1 MTTSLEQRLQDHEA
15 FILGEL
21 FPLIMGYA
29 RATQTPNEVVIV
41 TAFLHLAA
49 MLQNV
54 GLSCDTLLE
63 AIDATSLAM
72 YHAPWGRH

>member
-1 MTTSLEQRLQDHEA
+1 MTASIGQRLQDHEA

-21 FPLIMGYA
+21 FPLIMSYA
-29 RATQTPNEVVIV
+29 RISQTPNEVVIV

-49 MLQNV
+49 MLKNF

-63 AIDATSLAM
+63 AIDVTSLAM
-72 YHAPWGRH
+72 YHAPWGAH